1 MANPSTG
8 RPEKPVSGD
17 YPNTVAVALIL
28 REQRH
33 ISGLTL
39 RQLSHRVN
47 YSVATLSA
55 AASGKSLHRWEVV
68 KAYAKGCNASPQLM
82 TDLWERWQLASSD
95 LNGTNSAPPTPRD
108 SPEQTHSPQPPN
120 GDPQDTKLR
129 SQKRAR
135 TATNAAQ
142 KISAGNQPQAPL
154 PRRSKGAPAQSFA
167 DTVGPEREVPFQDP
181 TTTQRQ
187 RNAPSDPG
195 NSLTALMRQ
204 ARAMESSASTAPAN
218 PFATALTLCTTSD
231 HFSELT
237 RRLWQH
243 SGLSL
248 RDLSY
253 QTRKT
258 VYPISKSTFHAALN
272 SNQLP
277 PTEVLHALLVA
288 CAVPSDNWS
297 LWHHTRTRL
306 KLAQLVTPQEE
317 HMSKIMM
324 LRTDPVL
331 RAAIVYI
338 AVIVI
343 AVFQVIF
350 LVTAMFD

>member
-1 MANPSTG
+1 MANSSMG
-8 RPEKPVSGD
+8 RPEKPVTGD
-17 YPNTVAVALIL
+17 YPSTVAVALIL
-28 REQRH
+28 RGQRH
-33 ISGLTL
+33 ASELTL
-39 RQLSHRVN
+39 RQLSDRVN

-68 KAYAKGCNASPQLM
+68 EAYAKGCNASPQVIA
-82 TDLWERWQLASSD
+82 DLRERWQLATND
-95 LNGTNSAPPTPRD
+95 LNQPGTATTLPPHGSSEQMNQLPRD
-108 SPEQTHSPQPPN
+108 ATSDDRPRHP
-120 GDPQDTKLR
+120 KW
-129 SQKRAR
+129 AR
-135 TATNAAQ
+135 TTPASTEAQ
-142 KISAGNQPQAPL
+142 TINTGNQPRSPL
-154 PRRSKGAPAQSFA
+154 PRRPKTTPPSFA
-167 DTVGPEREVPFQDP
+167 DTVGPDIEVPYQDP
-181 TTTQRQ
+181 TTAQRQ
-187 RNAPSDPG
+187 RNSPSDPG

-204 ARAMESSASTAPAN
+204 ARAMEPNSSGAPPN
-218 PFATALTLCTTSD
+218 PFATALALCTTPD
-231 HFSELT
+231 HFTELM

-253 QTRKT
+253 QTKRT
-258 VYPISKSTFHAALN
+258 RRPVAKSTFYAALN
-272 SNQLP
+272 SNRLP

-338 AVIVI
+338 SVIVI
-343 AVFQVIF
+343 AISQVIF
-350 LVTAMFD
+350 LVTAM